1 MSDLDLIHALHDL
14 LSLSDSISFFLTI
27 SLLQNIVCLFVTLW
41 ITNLSL
47 SLVGLFLSNLK
58 SYQFNIISILDSL
71 G

>member
-47 SLVGLFLSNLK
+47 SLSWDFS
-58 SYQFNIISILDSL
+58 
-71 G
+71 

>member
-14 LSLSDSISFFLTI
+14 LSLSVSISFFLTI

-47 SLVGLFLSNLK
+47 SRGTFLKQPQIL
-58 SYQFNIISILDSL
+58 SI
-71 G
+71 